1 MSVPHSRLVLSVTAA
16 LALATGAAVVTTPAV
31 AAAPGCSISYSV
43 VSEWPGQFQAN
54 VSVTNLGD
62 RVTSWALT
70 WSFPGGQVVSQSWG
84 GVVTQS
90 GTQVTAQNAPWN
102 GVLATN
108 GSATVGFIAS
118 RTGAGNP
125 IPLSFAL
132 NGTACTGGPTPPP
145 PPPPDALTRVQ
156 TVGRVK
162 TDGAALQYTWP
173 GIYFEGRFH
182 GTGVGIAL
190 NDGNND
196 YDVQIDGATVAKLVT
211 PGQTT
216 YWVSNL
222 SNADHTVRLVKRTEI
237 PWAAGQFGGF
247 IAAPGGTILA
257 KPAAR
262 RRQIE
267 FIGDSFT
274 AGYGNTSG
282 QRDCAGIGGVDRNSD
297 ADLSFG
303 AHTAKS
309 LNADYQ
315 LIAESGLGMVR
326 NFGGSNPTFDF
337 RTFYDRA
344 LQNVDGDVWV
354 KPASWAPQ
362 LVVVGLG
369 INDFSTSLN
378 ANEKW
383 ATTDSLVADYT
394 TAYQGFIDKLR
405 ARYGRD
411 AIIVVSATLLSN
423 TTLFADTAQRI
434 VAARNSQGDNRIAF
448 WYYDDPNLDRLGCD
462 FHPSV
467 HDDNIIS
474 GLLDNFIATLPL
486 NW

>member
-1 MSVPHSRLVLSVTAA
+1 MPMPQSRRVLSVTTA
-16 LALATGAAVVTTPAV
+16 LALATGAAAV
-31 AAAPGCSISYSV
+31 PTSAHAAAAGCSVSYSV
-43 VSEWPGQFQAN
+43 QSEWTGQFQAN

-62 RVTSWALT
+62 PVTSWTLT
-70 WSFPGGQVVSQSWG
+70 WSFPGGQQVSQSWG

-90 GTQVTAQNAPWN
+90 GTAVTAKNAPWN
-102 GVLATN
+102 GILGTN

-118 RTGAGNP
+118 RVGPGNP

-145 PPPPDALTRVQ
+145 PPPPDALSKVQ
-156 TVGRVK
+156 TVGRVR
-162 TDGAALQYTWP
+162 TDGTFLQYTWP
-173 GIYFEGRFH
+173 GTYFEGRFH

-190 NDGNND
+190 NDFNND
-196 YDVQIDGATVAKLVT
+196 YDVQIDGSTVTKLVT

-222 SNADHTVRLVKRTEI
+222 SNADHSVRLVKRTEI

-257 KPAAR
+257 RPAAR
-262 RRQIE
+262 ARQIE

-274 AGYGNTSG
+274 AGYGNVSG
-282 QRDCAGIGGVDRNSD
+282 QRDCVGIGGVDRNSD
-297 ADLSFG
+297 ADLTFG
-303 AHTAKS
+303 ARTAKS
-309 LNADYQ
+309 LSADYQ
-315 LIAESGLGMVR
+315 IIAQSGLGMVR
-326 NFGGSNPTFDF
+326 NFGGSNPTFNF
-337 RTFYDRA
+337 RTYYDRA
-344 LQNVDGDVWV
+344 LQNVDGDVWA

-369 INDFSTSLN
+369 INDFSTALN
-378 ANEKW
+378 ANEQW
-383 ATTDSLVADYT
+383 PTTASLVAAYT

-405 ARYGRD
+405 TRYGRNTV
-411 AIIVVSATLLSN
+411 IVVSATLLSN
-423 TTLFADTAQRI
+423 TTVFADTARQI
-434 VAARNSQGDNRIAF
+434 VAARNSQGDNRVAF

-467 HDDNIIS
+467 HDDTIIS
-474 GLLDNFIATLPL
+474 GLLNTFIATLPL
-486 NW
+486 TW